1 MNRRLLVGFNELF
14 DSSTPPTLAH
24 LLSGVSRFWLLR
36 CVTQLLGYQNQ
47 VPAAERT
54 LKMDMERIF
63 GERGL
68 REKPFAQ
75 RAYAH
80 VISFGQQFG
89 KGALNVLHPK
99 PLLQLFEFGFERPDE
114 PHTVSDEEL
123 EASLFLA
130 CLLVNTPYIDQ
141 QSAASTAAEK
151 LLPTPTVP
159 RFALTSMFSDF
170 ELINQ
175 QPVQVLWAQLI
186 KSARFFEFL
195 ESSSK
200 FTPLLRAFLAH
211 YGCVTWQE
219 YTRQIAGLVKP
230 VIYADKPGRISVVIA
245 PGSEFE
251 ESRTFLN
258 HFALQP
264 GQKLDKDDFTSLRA
278 TPLYE
283 EEPGDFVLI
292 YPVLVVEM
300 LHKGLYFQFN
310 RLNKLLPEVEQVS
323 DWRSVYC
330 DFFSEQYLLNGLL
343 DASFQG
349 RGLALSGTVIKESK
363 ALKEQGEPDYYFRQ
377 GQRAIL
383 FESKDVLVP
392 KDAKAGTDFTAY
404 FEEVRKRFDY
414 ETNKKGKRVDKAV
427 RQLLRNAA
435 RLLEKQFPLDT
446 DYDPTELII
455 YPVLVLH
462 DRLYNVPGLNVLVN
476 DWFQQEL
483 ALRAEQGLQ
492 VRNVRPVVI
501 VDVDTVLAF
510 HEHFRDQQLV
520 FEDVLEEYY
529 AYLHPDLSVVKTDA
543 EAEKLVMQQAHPFA
557 LFLEN
562 YAREREM
569 SPLPIQAL
577 YRLLPIIN
585 RGAPEG

>member
-1 MNRRLLVGFNELF
+1 MTRRLLVGFKDLF
-14 DSSTPPTLAH
+14 DSSTPPTLAS

-68 REKPFAQ
+68 VEKPFAK

-80 VISFGQQFG
+80 ITSFGQQFG
-89 KGALNVLHPK
+89 KDALNLLHPK
-99 PLLQLFEFGFERPDE
+99 PLLQLFEYGFERPDE
-114 PHTVSDEEL
+114 PHTLSDEEL

-130 CLLVNTPYIDQ
+130 CLFVNTPYIDQ

-186 KSARFFEFL
+186 KSTRFFEFL
-195 ESSSK
+195 ESESRFK
-200 FTPLLRAFLAH
+200 PLLQAFLAH
-211 YGCVTWQE
+211 YDCATWQD

-230 VIYADKPGRISVVIA
+230 VIYADQPGRISVVVA
-245 PGSEFE
+245 PDAEFE
-251 ESRTFLN
+251 ASRAFLA
-258 HFALQP
+258 HFALTP
-264 GQKLDKDDFTSLRA
+264 GQELDREDFTSLRE

-283 EEPGDFVLI
+283 EEPGCFVLI

-310 RLNKLLPEVEQVS
+310 KLNKALPAAEQVS

-330 DFFSEQYLLNGLL
+330 DFFSEQYLLNALL

-363 ALKEQGEPDYYFRQ
+363 TLKGQGEPDYYFRN
-377 GQRAIL
+377 GQRAVL

-404 FEEVRKRFDY
+404 FEAVRKRFDY
-414 ETNKKGKRVDKAV
+414 ETDKKGKRVDKAV
-427 RQLLRNAA
+427 RQLLRNVV

-446 DYDPTELII
+446 DYDKAELII

-476 DWFQQEL
+476 DWFQQQMALL
-483 ALRAEQGLQ
+483 AEKGLV
-492 VRNVRPVVI
+492 VRNVRPVVM

-520 FEDVLEEYY
+520 FEDVLEEYFG
-529 AYLHPDLSVVKTDA
+529 YLHPDLSRAKSDA
-543 EAEKLVMQQAHPFA
+543 EVEKLIMQQAHPFA

-562 YAREREM
+562 YAGERGM
-569 SPLPIQAL
+569 SPLPKQSL
-577 YRLLPIIN
+577 YGLLPIIN
-585 RGAPEG
+585 KGAPEE

>member
-1 MNRRLLVGFNELF
+1 MTRRLLVGFNDLF
-14 DSSTPPTLAH
+14 DSPTPATKAQ

-36 CVTQLLGYQNQ
+36 CITQLLGYQNQ

-63 GERGL
+63 GEQGL

-80 VISFGQQFG
+80 IVSFGQQYG

-99 PLLQLFEFGFERPDE
+99 PLLQLFEFAFERPDE
-114 PHTVSDEEL
+114 PHTVNDEEL

-130 CLLVNTPYIDQ
+130 CLLANTPYIDQ
-141 QSAASTAAEK
+141 QSAASTAAEQ

-175 QPVQVLWAQLI
+175 QPVQVLRAQLI

-195 ESSSK
+195 ESNGR
-200 FTPLLRAFLAH
+200 FTPLLQAFLAH
-211 YGCVTWQE
+211 YGCTTWQE
-219 YTRQIAGLVKP
+219 YTRQLAGLVKP
-230 VIYADKPGRISVVIA
+230 VIYANKPGRISVVVA
-245 PGSEFE
+245 PGAEFE
-251 ESRTFLN
+251 ASREFLN

-264 GQKLDKDDFTSLRA
+264 GQELDKEDFTSLRE

-310 RLNKLLPEVEQVS
+310 LLNKLLPEAEQAS

-330 DFFSEQYLLNGLL
+330 DFFSEQYLLYGLL
-343 DASFQG
+343 DAAFQG
-349 RGLALSGTVIKESK
+349 RGLTLSGTVIKESK
-363 ALKEQGEPDYYFRQ
+363 TLKGQGEPDYYFRQ

-392 KDAKAGTDFTAY
+392 KNAKAGTDFTAY

-414 ETNKKGKRVDKAV
+414 EINKKGKHVDKAA
-427 RQLLRNAA
+427 RQLLRNVA
-435 RLLEKQFPLDT
+435 RLLEKEFPLDR
-446 DYDPTELII
+446 DYDPAELII
-455 YPVLVLH
+455 YPVLVLY

-476 DWFQQEL
+476 GWFQEQL
-483 ALRAEQGLQ
+483 ALRAEKGLP
-492 VRNVRPVVI
+492 VHNVRPLVM

-510 HEHFRDQQLV
+510 HEHFRSQQLV
-520 FEDVLEEYY
+520 FEDVLEKYY
-529 AYLHPDLSVVKTDA
+529 SYLHPDLSVAKDDA
-543 EAEKLVMQQAHPFA
+543 EAEKLIMQQAHPFA

-562 YAREREM
+562 YASERGM
-569 SPLPIQAL
+569 ALLPMQSL
-577 YRLLPIIN
+577 YGLLPIIN
-585 RGAPEG
+585 KGAPEE